1 MGRIRAVLVGV
12 DVYERSDVPPLSGC
26 VNDVALVRRLL
37 KSVFGVP
44 NDDIRVVVNERA
56 TKANILRRLRATLDQ
71 AEDGDVVV
79 LYFSGHGSQI
89 RDRDGDELSDL
100 LDELICPYDM
110 DWDRRTYILD
120 DELEALIDQVPPGIL
135 VEVFVDCCFWG
146 AGARE
151 LEADSRP
158 QGLRADVRY
167 LTPPFDIAARFEGD
181 EPKLHRHGFAGR
193 RSFEERNVFWAA
205 SSEGEPAAE
214 DYLEGRAHGVFT
226 FWGCRFIEANFER
239 MMREGYSRGELIADL
254 RAYLRSLGYAQT
266 AELSAPDDL
275 RVVAPLTR
283 QAAGAWIGGAGRGA
297 RVRVSPRRG

>member
-1 MGRIRAVLVGV
+1 MLVGV
-12 DVYERSDVPPLSGC
+12 DVYERSDIPPLSGC

-44 NDDIRVVVNERA
+44 NDDTRVVVNERA
-56 TKANILRRLRATLDQ
+56 TKANIRRRRWATLDQ

-110 DWDRRTYILD
+110 DWDRGTYILD
-120 DELEALIDQVPPGIL
+120 DELDALIDQVPPGIL

-151 LEADSRP
+151 LEADPRP

-167 LTPPFDIAARFEGD
+167 LAPPFDIAARFEGD
-181 EPKLHRHGFAGR
+181 EPVLHRHGFAGCHC
-193 RSFEERNVFWAA
+193 FEERNVFWAA

-239 MMREGYSRGELIADL
+239 MMREGYSREELIADL

-266 AELSAPDDL
+266 AELAAPDDL

-283 QAAGAWIGGAGRGA
+283 QSGSASVGESGRGA
-297 RVRVSPRRG
+297 RVRRAARRA